1 MPSTVLMPQT
11 GADASEG
18 KIVRWLKHEG
28 DQVNTNDVVAEIETE
43 KVNMEVNAY
52 SSGKLYRI
60 LVPEGQ
66 SMEVG
71 KPIAILLKDGEQPPA
86 DLPTAAKPAAPTE
99 KPAPP
104 PAQNTAPPA
113 AAASPEPAAPKP
125 DAP

>member
-28 DQVNTNDVVAEIETE
+28 DQVDTNDVVAEIETE
-43 KVNMEVNAY
+43 KVNMEVTAY

-66 SMEVG
+66 SMQVG
-71 KPIAILLKDGEQPPA
+71 KPIAILVKEGEQPPA
-86 DLPTAAKPAAPTE
+86 DLPAAPAAPA
-99 KPAPP
+99 PAPTKAVP
-104 PAQNTAPPA
+104 TAAAQAVPPA
-113 AAASPEPAAPKP
+113 ARAAAPEPAAT
-125 DAP
+125 